1 LQSIEWWF
9 YFIND
14 LVKLEIALSAW
25 YMSVFNKLG
34 MNKIT
39 SKGAELLTKAN
50 WNFIQALD
58 IGCNKIGWKGAK
70 LLSRGNWPYLK

>member
-1 LQSIEWWF
+1 
-9 YFIND
+9 
-14 LVKLEIALSAW
+14 
-25 YMSVFNKLG
+25 MSVFNKLG